1 MAQRKVSMRK
11 VRSIIELH
19 EKGKLSIRQIGKAT
33 GVSRPAVAKYLGA
46 FKESGLS
53 LDEAMALPDS
63 ALEDRLAGPQRA
75 VDARL
80 GGALAFFPTMAKE
93 LSKVGVTRDVL
104 WNEYLKEYPDGFG
117 YSQFCHHFTIWLKV
131 DPEVSSQIEH
141 LPGDRMYVDFTG
153 KKLSWHDQVKAL
165 AVEVEVFVA
174 ILGASGYTYAEAVAS
189 QKRDDFILCNRNALE
204 FFGGV
209 PASIMPDCLKS
220 AVSKGDKYESDIN
233 PEYEM
238 FARHYQ
244 TVIMP
249 ARPHKPRDK
258 ALVEGAVNILY
269 TRVFAPLR
277 NRQICSLAD
286 LNAEILKLLAVH
298 NGMRFQ
304 KLPQSRAER
313 FELLDR
319 PALKAL
325 PACRYEI
332 TRHRFA
338 TVQPNYHVEIREDCH
353 YYSVP
358 HAFAGRKVSVFSTAR
373 TVEVF
378 HDNVRI
384 AFHLRVASGGSLRY
398 TTVKEHMPSHHRFYA
413 EWTPERIR
421 SWAASV
427 GLNVKAIV
435 GDIMAG
441 AEHPE
446 QGFKSSI
453 GIIGLTKKYSA
464 DRVYMACRIA
474 RSDGA
479 SGYRGVKRVLET
491 ERDLVALAS
500 ERLQVPLQFH
510 ENLRGQDDYQ

>member
-46 FKESGLS
+46 YEKSGLS
-53 LDEAMALPDS
+53 LDEALGLPDS
-63 ALEDRLAGPQRA
+63 ALEDRLQCPQKT

-80 GGALAFFPTMAKE
+80 ESAMAFFPTMAKE
-93 LSKVGVTRDVL
+93 LSKVGVTRNIL
-104 WNEYLKEYPDGFG
+104 WHEYLKEHPDGFG
-117 YSQFCHHFTIWLKV
+117 YSQFCHHFTLWLKL
-131 DPEVSSQIEH
+131 DPEVTSHIEH
-141 LPGDRMYVDFTG
+141 LPGDRVYVDFTG
-153 KKLSWHDQVKAL
+153 KKLTWYDPITAL

-174 ILGASGYTYAEAVAS
+174 IMGASGYTYAEAVAS
-189 QKRDDFILCNRNALE
+189 QKRDDFILCNCNALE

-220 AVSKGDKYESDIN
+220 AVKDGDKYESDIN

-249 ARPHKPRDK
+249 ARPHRPRDK

-277 NRQICSLAD
+277 NREIGSLVD
-286 LNAEILKLLAVH
+286 LNAEILKLLAIH

-304 KLPQSRAER
+304 KLPQSRLER
-313 FELLDR
+313 FELLDK

-325 PACRYEI
+325 PARRYEI
-332 TRHRFA
+332 MHHRFA

-358 HAFAGRKVSVFSTAR
+358 FTFAGKKVSVFSTAR

-378 HDNVRI
+378 HGNVRI
-384 AFHLRVASGGSLRY
+384 AFHLRVACTSSLRY
-398 TTVKEHMPSHHRFYA
+398 TTVKEHMPSYHRFYA
-413 EWTPERIR
+413 EWTPERI
-421 SWAASV
+421 SQWAASV

-435 GDIMAG
+435 GDIMAH

-453 GIIGLTKKYSA
+453 GIISLTKKYSCE
-464 DRVYMACRIA
+464 RVDMACRIA

-479 SGYRGVKRVLET
+479 CGYRGVKRVLET
-491 ERDLVALAS
+491 ERDLVFLAS

-510 ENLRGQDDYQ
+510 ENLRGQDAYK

>member
-19 EKGKLSIRQIGKAT
+19 EKRKLSIRQIGKAT

-46 FKESGLS
+46 FEKSGLS
-53 LDEAMALPDS
+53 LDEALGLSDS
-63 ALEDRLAGPQRA
+63 ALEARLAGPQKP
-75 VDARL
+75 VDTRIEV
-80 GGALAFFPTMAKE
+80 ALAFFPTMAKE
-93 LSKVGVTRDVL
+93 LSKVGVTRDIL
-104 WNEYLKEYPDGFG
+104 WNEYLKEHPDGFG
-117 YSQFCHHFTIWLKV
+117 YSQFCHHFSIWLKV
-131 DPEVSSQIEH
+131 DPEVASQIEH
-141 LPGDRMYVDFTG
+141 VPGDRMYVDFTG
-153 KKLSWHDQVKAL
+153 KKLAWHDPITGL

-174 ILGASGYTYAEAVAS
+174 ILGASGYTYAEAVPS
-189 QKRDDFILCNRNALE
+189 QMRDDFILCNRNALE

-220 AVSKGDKYESDIN
+220 AVKKGDKYESDIN

-244 TVIMP
+244 TVIIP

-277 NRQICSLAD
+277 NKKISSLGD
-286 LNAEILKLLAVH
+286 LNAEILKLLAIH

-313 FELLDR
+313 FELLDK

-325 PACRYEI
+325 PARRYEI
-332 TRHRFA
+332 THHRFA
-338 TVQPNYHVEIREDCH
+338 TVQTNYHVEIREDCH

-358 HAFAGRKVSVFSTAR
+358 FAYAGKKVSVFSTAR
-373 TVEVF
+373 TIEVF
-378 HDNVRI
+378 HNNVRI
-384 AFHLRVASGGSLRY
+384 AFHLRVASGSGQRY

-413 EWTPERIR
+413 EWTPERI
-421 SWAASV
+421 SHWAASV

-435 GDIMAG
+435 GDIMER

-446 QGFKSSI
+446 QGFRSSI

-464 DRVYMACRIA
+464 DRVDMACRIA

-479 SGYRGVKRVLET
+479 CGYRGVKRVLET
-491 ERDLVALAS
+491 ERDLVRLAS

-510 ENLRGQDDYQ
+510 ENLRGQDAYQ